1 MECQITVE
9 QGTARQPAHIGG
21 LNKQAAAE
29 LAPHTQIHVHA
40 VGVAQPLIDVT
51 NEGLDYAA
59 LPGEGLPAAP
69 AGSTAAGKSKGLVNR
84 GAVIEL
90 RVPAEFVTDDDSPN
104 EATLL
109 RHGHDGVA

>member
-1 MECQITVE
+1 MIGMECQIAVE

-59 LPGEGLPAAP
+59 LPGKASRRRRPDQLRQ
-69 AGSTAAGKSKGLVNR
+69 VCRR
-84 GAVIEL
+84 GW
-90 RVPAEFVTDDDSPN
+90 
-104 EATLL
+104 
-109 RHGHDGVA
+109 